1 MLYFSLDA
9 RVADFQVLERFLSF
23 RGEGG
28 PQGAITMLNPGKNR
42 LHGIV
47 FSLLNRIKLV
57 IMTARTAHGQ
67 AKECAA
73 GGMNHVVQLVL
84 SLSQG
89 KRDIRALDDVKG
101 SCHQEAGCGVGSQNV
116 SS

>member
-1 MLYFSLDA
+1 MSNWQN
-9 RVADFQVLERFLSF
+9 V
-23 RGEGG
+23 
-28 PQGAITMLNPGKNR
+28 

-89 KRDIRALDDVKG
+89 KRDIRALDDVKRDPATKKPV
-101 SCHQEAGCGVGSQNV
+101 AGLAPRTSQLAAPRQIV
-116 SS
+116 HTVCPD

>member
-1 MLYFSLDA
+1 
-9 RVADFQVLERFLSF
+9 
-23 RGEGG
+23 
-28 PQGAITMLNPGKNR
+28 MLNPGKNR

-84 SLSQG
+84 SL
-89 KRDIRALDDVKG
+89 VKVSVISG
-101 SCHQEAGCGVGSQNV
+101 LLTMSKGPATKKPVAGLAPRTSPASCSETNCAYGLSD
-116 SS
+116 